1 MKICIT
7 GGAGFIGSNIAE
19 RFIDEGYEVVIID
32 NLSLGFIENIPNG
45 AKFYKMDINDD
56 NLIDVFEQEKF
67 DIVYHY
73 AAQMSVRHSVSIPAE
88 DAKTNVIGS
97 LNVFE
102 SSRKTNVKKIIFASS
117 AGTVY
122 GEQLE
127 FPCTEDHPNSPISPY
142 GVSKYSV
149 EKYLE
154 YYKNVFNI
162 NYTVL
167 RYTNVYGRRQ
177 NPFGEAGVIA
187 IFFLKMLKNEDTFI
201 TGDGSITRDYIY
213 IDDVVEANV
222 LALDPNLIGVFN
234 VSTGIETTLLDI
246 FDKLAKLTN
255 YKKTKQFV
263 PFKIGEQKR
272 SVCSFAKINKQTGWY
287 PKMPLDRGLEETYK
301 YYLKKVMN
309 S

>member
-19 RFIDEGYEVVIID
+19 RFLKDGHEVVVVD

-56 NLIDVFEQEKF
+56 NLVEVFEQEKF
-67 DIVYHY
+67 DIVCHY
-73 AAQMSVRHSVSIPAE
+73 AAQMSVRHSVATPID
-88 DAKTNVIGS
+88 DARTNIIGS

-102 SSRKTNVKKIIFASS
+102 SCRKTNVKKIIFASS

-122 GEQLE
+122 GEQSE
-127 FPCTEDHPNSPISPY
+127 FPCTEDHPNSPVSPY

-154 YYKNVFNI
+154 YYKNVFDI

-177 NPFGEAGVIA
+177 NPYGEAGVIA

-222 LALDPNLIGVFN
+222 LALNPNLTGVFN
-234 VSTGIETTLLDI
+234 ISTGLETSLLEI
-246 FDKLAKLTN
+246 FDKLARLTN
-255 YKKTKQFV
+255 YNKPKQFV

-272 SVCSFAKINKQTGWY
+272 SVCSFAKMQNQTGWY
-287 PKMPLDRGLEETYK
+287 PKMPLDEGLVETYK
-301 YYLKKVMN
+301 YYFEKVN

>member
-19 RFIDEGYEVVIID
+19 RFLAEGHEVVVID
-32 NLSLGFIENIPNG
+32 NLSLGFVENIPQG
-45 AKFYKMDINDD
+45 AKFYKLDINDN
-56 NLIDVFEQEKF
+56 NLIEVFEKEKF
-67 DIVYHY
+67 DIVCHY

-88 DAKTNVIGS
+88 DARTNIIGS

-122 GEQLE
+122 GEQIE
-127 FPCTEDHPNSPISPY
+127 FPCTEEHPNSPISPY
-142 GVSKYSV
+142 GVSKFSV

-154 YYKNVFNI
+154 YYKNVFNL

-167 RYTNVYGRRQ
+167 RYTNVYGRKQ

-187 IFFLKMLKNEDTFI
+187 IFFLKMLKNEDTYI
-201 TGDGSITRDYIY
+201 TGDGSITRDYVY
-213 IDDVVEANV
+213 IDDVIEANV
-222 LALDPNLIGVFN
+222 YALNPNLSGVFN
-234 VSTGIETTLLDI
+234 VSTGVETSLLEI
-246 FDKLAKLTN
+246 FDKLANLTN
-255 YKKTKQFV
+255 YQKPKQFV
-263 PFKIGEQKR
+263 PFKIGEQMR
-272 SVCSFAKINKQTGWY
+272 SVCSYAKLNKETGWY
-287 PKMPLDRGLEETYK
+287 PKIQLDEGLEETMK
-301 YYLKKVMN
+301 YYLKKVK

>member
-19 RFIDEGYEVVIID
+19 RFLSEGHDVVVID
-32 NLSLGFIENIPNG
+32 NLSLGFTENIPNG
-45 AKFYKMDINDD
+45 AKFYQTDINDD
-56 NLIDVFEQEKF
+56 NLLQIFEEENFDV
-67 DIVYHY
+67 VCHY
-73 AAQMSVRHSVSIPAE
+73 AAQMSVRHSVSIPSD
-88 DAKTNVIGS
+88 DARTNIIGS

-102 SSRKTNVKKIIFASS
+102 SARKTGVKKIIFASS

-122 GEQLE
+122 GEQTE
-127 FPCTEDHPNSPISPY
+127 FPCSEEHQNSPVSPY

-167 RYTNVYGRRQ
+167 RYTNVYGRKQ

-187 IFFLKMLKNEDTFI
+187 IFFLKMLRNEETYI
-201 TGDGSITRDYIY
+201 TGDGSITRDYVY

-222 LALDPNLIGVFN
+222 LALNPEMTGVFN
-234 VSTGIETTLLDI
+234 VSTAIETPLLDI

-255 YKKTKQFV
+255 YQRPKQFV
-263 PFKIGEQKR
+263 PFKIGEQMR
-272 SVCSFAKINKQTGWY
+272 SVCSYNKIHNLTGWT
-287 PKMPLDRGLEETYK
+287 PKIQLDEGLNLTLE
-301 YYLKKVMN
+301 YYLKKAQV
-309 S
+309 